1 MLLLLLWLLRLSR
14 SDSYA
19 VACAMHS
26 YPIAHTRIHSPTRTH
41 STRFGAVCLF
51 VSYTQRNVSVASF
64 LLTLSFVRAHPSVK
78 LGTFTRLDMKKST
91 LQIYAN
97 TNSDLFNINYLS
109 WTGQA
114 NNRWTNTKPNTQ
126 ISTNCRF
133 FSKKS
138 AFSRSHHSEINQ
150 VNFLVLMKFQDIFCD
165 INHFNLFII

>member
-1 MLLLLLWLLRLSR
+1 MLLLLLFWLLRLSR

-26 YPIAHTRIHSPTRTH
+26 YPIAHTRTHSPTRTH

-97 TNSDLFNINYLS
+97 TNSDLFNINCLS

-114 NNRWTNTKPNTQ
+114 NNRWTNTKH
-126 ISTNCRF
+126 TNF
-133 FSKKS
+133 NELSIFLKKS
-138 AFSRSHHSEINQ
+138 AFFRSHHSKINQ
-150 VNFLVLMKFQDIFCD
+150 VNFLVPMKFQDIFCD